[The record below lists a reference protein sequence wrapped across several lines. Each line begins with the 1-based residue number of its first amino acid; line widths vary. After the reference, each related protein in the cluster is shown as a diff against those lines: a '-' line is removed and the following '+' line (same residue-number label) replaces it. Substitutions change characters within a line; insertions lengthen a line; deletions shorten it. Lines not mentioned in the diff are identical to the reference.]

1 MRKYSFFLLLCS
13 VVLLYSCKQDQKR
26 KTTDEVLKE
35 ALGDGPQME
44 VGSNDT
50 TAVFE
55 LTEKFL
61 ECLHDKDLDG
71 AIAMLHYLKDGNEIV
86 SLPEFLEKRQRM
98 VLGKFLGLN
107 YTIDEVRFHKET
119 DCQVRYSVE
128 LFEKAAD
135 DPINNMVSFFIKP
148 VRRDGQWYLTLADT
162 ETDSTHGSEIQN

>member
-13 VVLLYSCKQDQKR
+13 VVLLYSCKKGQES
-26 KTTDEVLKE
+26 KTTEEVLKE
-35 ALGDGPQME
+35 VLGDGPQME
-44 VGSNDT
+44 VSSNDT

-71 AIAMLHYLKDGNEIV
+71 AIGMLHYLEGGNEIV

-98 VLGKFLGLN
+98 VLGHFLGLN

-135 DPINNMVSFFIKP
+135 DPVSNKVSFFIKP

-162 ETDSTHGSEIQN
+162 ETDSTHGSEIEN